1 MKEFTKEIIEVLS
14 QVGIEKIKEAG
25 SVEALVAMIKEHGV
39 KAEPDEVM
47 AAMHELL
54 QQADDKQ
61 ELDVDVME
69 NVAGGFAPAA
79 LIPLIPTGIDV
90 INKLKGDPKKPENKP
105 ENKPAAP
112 ATTTAPQGPT
122 VQQTTTNNNQ
132 IVNHNNVNGPNTS
145 NNISFA

>member
-14 QVGIEKIKEAG
+14 QMGIEKIKEAG
-25 SVEALVAMIKEHGV
+25 SVEALVAMIKEQGV
-39 KAEPDEVM
+39 EAEPEEVM

-61 ELDVDVME
+61 ELDVDAME
-69 NVAGGFAPAA
+69 NVAGGIAPAA
-79 LIPLIPTGIDV
+79 LIPLIPTVIDGITTV
-90 INKLKGDPKKPENKP
+90 VKKIKGDPKKPEST
-105 ENKPAAP
+105 PAAP

-122 VQQTTTNNNQ
+122 VQQTTTNNTQ
-132 IVNHNNVNGPNTS
+132 IVNNNNVNGTNTS

>member
-14 QVGIEKIKEAG
+14 QMGIEKIKEAG
-25 SVEALVAMIKEHGV
+25 SVEALVAMIKEQGV
-39 KAEPDEVM
+39 EAEPEEVM

-61 ELDVDVME
+61 ELDVDAME
-69 NVAGGFAPAA
+69 NVAGGIAPAA
-79 LIPLIPTGIDV
+79 LIPLIPTVIDGITTV
-90 INKLKGDPKKPENKP
+90 VKKIKGDPKKPEST
-105 ENKPAAP
+105 PAAP

>member
-25 SVEALVAMIKEHGV
+25 SVEALAAMIKENGV
-39 KAEPDEVM
+39 DAEPDEVM

-79 LIPLIPTGIDV
+79 LIPLIPTVIDGITTV
-90 INKLKGDPKKPENKP
+90 VKKIKGDPKKP

-132 IVNHNNVNGPNTS
+132 IVNHNNVNGANTS

>member
-1 MKEFTKEIIEVLS
+1 MKEFTKDIIEVLS
-14 QVGIEKIKEAG
+14 QMGIEKIKEAG
-25 SVEALVAMIKEHGV
+25 SVEALVAMIKEQGV
-39 KAEPDEVM
+39 EAEPEEVM

-61 ELDVDVME
+61 ELDVDAME
-69 NVAGGFAPAA
+69 SVAGGIAPAA
-79 LIPLIPTGIDV
+79 LIPLIPTVIDGITTV
-90 INKLKGDPKKPENKP
+90 VKKIKGDPKKPEST
-105 ENKPAAP
+105 PAAP
-112 ATTTAPQGPT
+112 ATTTAPQGPA